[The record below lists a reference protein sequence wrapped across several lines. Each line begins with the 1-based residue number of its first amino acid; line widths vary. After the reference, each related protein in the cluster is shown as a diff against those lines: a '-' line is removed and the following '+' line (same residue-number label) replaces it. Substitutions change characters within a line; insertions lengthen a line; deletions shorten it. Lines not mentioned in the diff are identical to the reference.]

1 MPLGSQDQGLSWIA
15 VLEEQQVGVLTSF
28 QWSWGPQCGH
38 FPYTCVIGLQD
49 SEQSAEA
56 AGLVRT
62 GHLGGWGFHSL
73 VWAGIRIKQMVGAET
88 GV

>member
-1 MPLGSQDQGLSWIA
+1 MPLGLSWIA

-28 QWSWGPQCGH
+28 RWSWGPQCGH

-49 SEQSAEA
+49 SEQSVEA

-62 GHLGGWGFHSL
+62 AILE
-73 VWAGIRIKQMVGAET
+73 AGAAILWCGQG
-88 GV
+88 

>member
-49 SEQSAEA
+49 SEQ
-56 AGLVRT
+56 
-62 GHLGGWGFHSL
+62 
-73 VWAGIRIKQMVGAET
+73 
-88 GV
+88 